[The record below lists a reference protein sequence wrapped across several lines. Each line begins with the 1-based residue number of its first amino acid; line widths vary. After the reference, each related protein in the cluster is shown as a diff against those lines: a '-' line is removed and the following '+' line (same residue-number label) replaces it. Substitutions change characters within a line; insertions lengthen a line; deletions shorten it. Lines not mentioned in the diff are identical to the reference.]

1 MDADR
6 RRILEWLEV
15 KAPTLAP
22 VYDGAVRMILEPKFP
37 GRVHFIAHAMREIMN
52 RLPNIFAEDGKSSG
66 HTDYPKLTNA
76 IADHWSWSPSTSDS
90 EQVLIS
96 IRCAD
101 AIQNLVQ
108 RHQPIPG
115 EARAK
120 AIRLF
125 KKSIS
130 NEPPIHTIKLWEST
144 RKWAASKTHVGI
156 TNHELEDNEL
166 ITKHFD
172 NLDTLLRAILNRSYE
187 NMDELD
193 EVLESS

>member
-1 MDADR
+1 MDVDR
-6 RRILEWLEV
+6 RRILNWLEV
-15 KAPTLAP
+15 KAPALAP
-22 VYDGAVRMILEPKFP
+22 VYDGAVRMTQEPGFP
-37 GRVHFIAHAMREIMN
+37 GRVHFVAHAIREIMN
-52 RLPNIFAEDGKSSG
+52 RLPDIFAEDGEPSG
-66 HTDYPKLTNA
+66 YTNYPKLANA
-76 IADHWSWSPSTSDS
+76 IADHWSPPTSGSD
-90 EQVLIS
+90 QVMIS

-101 AIQNLVQ
+101 AIQDLIQ
-108 RHQPIPG
+108 RHQTIPG
-115 EARAK
+115 KTRAK

-125 KKSIS
+125 KKSIG
-130 NEPPIHTIKLWEST
+130 NEPPIYTIELWEST
-144 RKWAASKTHVGI
+144 RKWAASKAHVGI

>member
-22 VYDGAVRMILEPKFP
+22 VYDGAVRMILEPEFP
-37 GRVHFIAHAMREIMN
+37 GRVNFIAHAMREIMN
-52 RLPNIFAEDGKSSG
+52 RLPDIFAEDEESSG
-66 HTDYPKLTNA
+66 HTDYHKLTNA
-76 IADHWSWSPSTSDS
+76 IADHWSPPTSSSD
-90 EQVLIS
+90 QVTIS

-101 AIQNLVQ
+101 AIQDLVQ
-108 RHQPIPG
+108 RHQTIPG
-115 EARAK
+115 KTRAK

-130 NEPPIHTIKLWEST
+130 NEPPIYTIELWEST
-144 RKWAASKTHVGI
+144 RKWAASKAHVGI

-166 ITKHFD
+166 ITKYFD

>member
-1 MDADR
+1 MDANR
-6 RRILEWLEV
+6 RRILEWLKA
-15 KAPTLAP
+15 KAPALAP
-22 VYDGAVRMILEPKFP
+22 VYDGAVRMILEPEFP

-52 RLPNIFAEDGKSSG
+52 RLPDIYAEDGESSG
-66 HTDYPKLTNA
+66 YTNYPKLANA
-76 IADHWSWSPSTSDS
+76 IADHWSPSISDS
-90 EQVLIS
+90 DQVMIS
-96 IRCAD
+96 IKCAD
-101 AIQNLVQ
+101 AIQDLVK
-108 RHQPIPG
+108 RHQAIPNKT
-115 EARAK
+115 RAK

-130 NEPPIHTIKLWEST
+130 TEPPIYTIELWEST